1 MGVLKT
7 VLSVAGVA
15 LVSLIAVI
23 AMRPDQLHVER
34 SKVINA
40 APADLFPYANDFDQ
54 WLKWNPWKDLDAN
67 QEYAFSDNR
76 AGVGAW
82 YTWKGE
88 KAGSG
93 KMSITEIEENK
104 TVRSSLQFIEPFES
118 TASVTMAFAPEGE
131 GTRVT
136 WSFDE
141 EQGFMNKAAGLFM
154 DMDAML
160 GGDFEKGLSTLAP
173 MAEADAAARK
183 QAEAAE
189 AAAAE
194 AAAAAAVVDPNAAP
208 ATTAA
213 Q

>member
-7 VLSVAGVA
+7 VLSVVAAGAVA
-15 LVSLIAVI
+15 LIAII
-23 AMRPDQLHVER
+23 AMRPDDMHIER

-40 APADLFPYANDFDQ
+40 APADLFPYANDFDL

-67 QEYAFSDNR
+67 QEYTFSDNR
-76 AGVGAW
+76 VGVGAW

-104 TVRSSLQFIEPFES
+104 TVRSSLEFIEPFQS
-118 TASVTMAFAPEGE
+118 TAAVTMAFAPEGE

-141 EQGFMNKAAGLFM
+141 KQGFMSKAAGLFM
-154 DMDAML
+154 DMDTML
-160 GGDFEKGLSTLAP
+160 GGDFEKGLNTLTP
-173 MAEADAAARK
+173 LAEASAAQRK
-183 QAEAAE
+183 EAEAAE
-189 AAAAE
+189 AAA
-194 AAAAAAVVDPNAAP
+194 AAAAAAVVDPNAPA
-208 ATTAA
+208 ATTTP